1 MELTEP
7 MSTIFEVVARDM
19 EIVADSITTHVTLGG
34 PTTTIVA
41 STSTVVLLKFISYD
55 SYH

>member
-19 EIVADSITTHVTLGG
+19 EIVADGITTHVTLDG
-34 PTTTIVA
+34 PTATIVA
-41 STSTVVLLKFISYD
+41 STSRVILLKFISYD
-55 SYH
+55 AHY